1 MRLPLADAADQ
12 RAVDMAAVERMF
24 DRFIERGFTYFDTAY
39 MYHDFHSEEVVREAL
54 VRRHR
59 RDEYTLAS
67 KLPTMFLKEEG
78 DQERIFDEQLAKCGV
93 DFFDYYLLHNLG
105 VGNYRKVERFDSF
118 GFVARMK
125 AEGRIRHIGF
135 SFHDSAELLDRILTE
150 HPETEFVQ
158 LQINYLD
165 WENETIQ
172 SRDRKS
178 VV

>member
-1 MRLPLADAADQ
+1 M
-12 RAVDMAAVERMF
+12 
-24 DRFIERGFTYFDTAY
+24 
-39 MYHDFHSEEVVREAL
+39 
-54 VRRHR
+54 
-59 RDEYTLAS
+59 
-67 KLPTMFLKEEG
+67 
-78 DQERIFDEQLAKCGV
+78 
-93 DFFDYYLLHNLG
+93 
-105 VGNYRKVERFDSF
+105 GNYRKVERFDSF

-172 SRDRKS
+172 SRKCYEVARRHGKPI
-178 VV
+178 VVMEPLKGARSPRCRPRPRVFCAGCVPTCRPRRGEYATPRRWRVS